1 MNYRHLLAL
10 IAALF
15 IITSA
20 HAQPLRKWIAAAD
33 STFAKRDFHSAF
45 KYADAALRYDTTR
58 IDLWYLYA
66 ESAFEFQ
73 AYPSAIHGYQRVL
86 NSNQRANY
94 PRTVLRMA
102 QAHQILG
109 NYDQAALLFQRFIDE
124 QPGAAAED
132 LAAADKGI
140 RDIQY
145 TRQILQNPGNL
156 EVSRLD
162 EGINTPYSEFGAIY
176 HNDTLYYSS
185 FQFNFPKDTRKPPR
199 RIHKIMTSVG
209 GAAGKPLPEYFN
221 EPDKHVAHT
230 AFSHDFSR
238 IYYTLCEYIGTG
250 DTDIRC
256 ELYQRERTGQ
266 GWGPAQKLS
275 VNVPGYTTTQ
285 PTIAYDPDSGVE
297 TLYFVS
303 DRPGGRGKLDIWSA
317 QLTSPGG
324 ACSTPVNVTALNT
337 TGNDVTPFFHNPTKT
352 IYFSSDGYP
361 GLGGYDIFR
370 AAMRGIG
377 WETPQNLGAGIN
389 SSFHDVYYTIN
400 ESGTLALLSSNRPG
414 ATLLD
419 KKSDVCCHDIWRVEL
434 AQPFRIN
441 VFAFNKLDSLP
452 LADVTVRVFELMPD
466 NSQKLVA
473 TQVNPASNEF
483 SFLLARGKRYL
494 IKGERE
500 GFLPASE
507 TIDLN
512 DPAIADKDEGEVK
525 LYLEPAQVQLNAFT
539 FSRPDG
545 QPLNAATV
553 KLYEIMP
560 NGSEQLVAS
569 KQNPTANDFNFALTP
584 GRKYRI
590 EAERPGYSPA
600 IESLDLNDPV
610 LAGKSAIE
618 KKLYL
623 DPAPLTLEVITLT
636 QSRQPLQGATVALSE
651 KALNDEERP
660 LAERSNDTG
669 NSFTFTLAPGKN
681 YLIKGTHSWYLPA
694 TESLDLSKPELI
706 PPGNVIRKELI
717 FRQQPSVVSVST
729 FDARSSQG
737 LDSVRV
743 TVYRINPDGNRE
755 VVTTDL
761 NPNSNDYRFELLPG
775 YLYEVVGE
783 RPGYAPAQE
792 RVDLRNGASPLNAR
806 LFLQP
811 SERELEVATFR
822 RPDNQPLP
830 AAQVELFEVSSAG
843 ERTFITSRLNPDGHT
858 VRFPIEQG
866 KQYLIS
872 ATRPGYIPATELLDM
887 RDPALRN
894 LPVVKKPVY
903 LTPAQVNLEIVALR
917 RADRAPVN
925 GSTVHLYEV
934 GPDGKETLIA
944 SRTNRDGNNFNFP
957 LAPGKLYV
965 VRGDHP
971 SYHPAEERID
981 LRDPAT
987 AASGTLRKEL
997 LFEHPLPVKTFDA
1010 QLRTPLAGVRI
1021 ELMELDA
1028 IRPRSVFKENPNGN
1042 DFSFPVL
1049 PDKRYLL
1056 TAERPGYRP
1065 VTDTIRIPNDPNQ
1078 RLDTVKV
1085 YLRQKNFDE
1094 LLPLSLYFDNDH
1106 PNPRTTLSTTTL
1118 DYGQT
1123 FDRYYARKQEYIDEF
1138 TKGEKLSDEER
1149 FLIEQSYI
1157 RFFERSLK
1165 GGYRDLQAFSDKLL
1179 EFLQEGSAIEIELRG
1194 YSSPRGTNSYN
1205 LYLSRRRASSVANY
1219 FYRYK
1224 NGAFMPY
1231 IRNGKLRIGKIGFG
1245 EETPDPI
1252 RASDRYDDLKG
1263 SVFSTQACLAR
1274 RVQIVDVR
1282 MQSTTSDNQ

>member
-1 MNYRHLLAL
+1 MNYRHLLIL

-15 IITSA
+15 IGASA

-33 STFAKRDFHSAF
+33 STFARRDFHSAF

-58 IDLWYLYA
+58 IDLWHLYA

-73 AYPSAIHGYQRVL
+73 AYPSAIQGYQRVL
-86 NSNQRANY
+86 NSDQRGNY

-145 TRQILQNPGNL
+145 ARQILQNPGNL
-156 EVSRLD
+156 EVRRLG
-162 EGINTPYSEFGAIY
+162 EGINSPYSEFGAIY

-185 FQFNFPKDTRKPPR
+185 FQFTFPKDTRKPPR

-238 IYYTLCEYIGTG
+238 IYYTLCEYTG
-250 DTDIRC
+250 AGDADIRC
-256 ELYQRERTGQ
+256 ELYLRERAGQ

-285 PTIAYDPDSGVE
+285 PTTAYDPDSGVE

-303 DRPGGRGKLDIWSA
+303 DRPGGRGNLDIWSA

-337 TGNDVTPFFHNPTKT
+337 PGNDVTPFFHGPTKT
-352 IYFSSDGYP
+352 MYFSSDGYP

-370 AAMRGIG
+370 AAMRGAG

-389 SSFHDVYYTIN
+389 SSFHDVYYALN
-400 ESGTLALLSSNRPG
+400 EAGTSALLSSNRPG

-419 KKSDVCCHDIWRVEL
+419 KKSDVCCHDIWEVEL
-434 AQPFRIN
+434 AKPFKLK
-441 VFAFNKLDSLP
+441 AFTFDKLDGSS
-452 LADVTVRVFELMPD
+452 LADVKVQVFELMPD
-466 NSQKLVA
+466 GSQKLVA
-473 TQVNPASNEF
+473 TQVNPTANDF
-483 SFLLARGKRYL
+483 SFSLMRGKRYL
-494 IKGERE
+494 IKGTKE

-512 DPAIADKDEGEVK
+512 DPAFADKDEAEVK
-525 LYLEPAQVQLNAFT
+525 LYLEPTQIQLSALT
-539 FSRPDG
+539 FSRPDN

-560 NGSEQLVAS
+560 DGSERLVAS
-569 KQNPTANDFNFALTP
+569 KENPTANDFSFALTP

-590 EAERPGYSPA
+590 EATRPGYNPA
-600 IESLDLNDPV
+600 TETFDLNDPA
-610 LAGKSAIE
+610 LAGKSVIE

-623 DPAPLTLEVITLT
+623 DPAPLTLEVLTL
-636 QSRQPLQGATVALSE
+636 REDRRPLPEATVTLLE
-651 KALNDEERP
+651 VTPEGRERP
-660 LAERSNDTG
+660 LVERTNDTG
-669 NSFTFTLAPGKN
+669 NLFTFSIEPGRK
-681 YLIKGTHSWYLPA
+681 YVIRGVRELYLPA
-694 TESLDLSKPELI
+694 TETLDLSKPELA
-706 PPGNVIRKELI
+706 PPGNTIRKELI
-717 FRQQPSVVSVST
+717 FRQNTSVVDVLT
-729 FDARSSQG
+729 FDARTRQG
-737 LDSVRV
+737 LDSVKV
-743 TVYRINPDGNRE
+743 TVYRINPDGSRE
-755 VVTTDL
+755 LVTTDL
-761 NPNSNDYRFELLPG
+761 KPNQNNYQFELLPG
-775 YLYEVVGE
+775 FLYEVVGE
-783 RPGYAPAQE
+783 RPGYAPVQE
-792 RVDLRNGASPLNAR
+792 RLDLRNNPGPLTAR
-806 LFLQP
+806 LYLPP
-811 SERELEVATFR
+811 SERELEVTTFR
-822 RPDNQPLP
+822 RPDGQPLP
-830 AAQVELFEVSSAG
+830 AVQVELFEVKPSG
-843 ERTFITSRLNPDGHT
+843 EHVFITSRTNPVSNDL
-858 VRFPIEQG
+858 RFPIETG
-866 KQYLIS
+866 KQYLLS
-872 ATRPGYIPATELLDM
+872 ATHPGYLPATEPLNM
-887 RDPALRN
+887 RDPALQN
-894 LPVVKKPVY
+894 QPVVKKQIY
-903 LTPAQVNLEIVALR
+903 LMPAQVNLEVSTLR

-925 GSTVHLYEV
+925 GSTVRLYEV
-934 GPDGKETLIA
+934 GPDGKETLVT
-944 SRTNRDGNNFNFP
+944 SRTNKDGNSFNFP
-957 LAPGKLYV
+957 LAPGKLYIL
-965 VRGDHP
+965 RGDHP
-971 SYHPAEERID
+971 SYHPVEERID

-1028 IRPRSVFKENPNGN
+1028 TRPRSVFKENPEGN
-1042 DFSFPVL
+1042 DFSFPVM

-1056 TAERPGYRP
+1056 TAERQGYRP
-1065 VTDTIRIPNDPNQ
+1065 VTDTIRIPSDPNQ

-1118 DYGQT
+1118 DYSQT

-1157 RFFERSLK
+1157 RFFDRSLK

-1179 EFLQEGSAIEIELRG
+1179 EFLQEGNTIEIELRG
-1194 YSSPRGTNSYN
+1194 YSSPRGANDYN

-1224 NGAFMPY
+1224 NGALMPY
-1231 IRNGKLRIGKIGFG
+1231 IRSGKLRIGKIGFG

-1274 RVQIVDVR
+1274 RVQIVDVK
-1282 MQSTTSDNQ
+1282 MQGTTSNNQ